1 MGKYDISEKE
11 YFKNNEMFS
20 NIFNYFLY
28 DGQNEIKKEDL
39 EELDTKLVFT
49 NPVDSI
55 RERDIY
61 KKAIIKNDGERT
73 YLLLGIENQ
82 TKMDKYMLLR
92 IIGYNYFSYY
102 NQIQNIEKSNKDDKI
117 KLYPVITLIIYFS
130 YKKWSGPKDL
140 YSLLDIKDERIK
152 KYISNEKLNII
163 EPYNMNE
170 NDFVKLN
177 NELAFLFRF
186 IKNSGNK
193 DNLSKLVLNSDYREI
208 DIKTV
213 RLINRVTSAEINI
226 VESEGRINMCK
237 AINDMKK
244 ESRQEGILEGERNTL
259 NKNIK
264 TMNSNGADEKT
275 IAKLLGLDIEFVKKV
290 LNA

>member
-186 IKNSGNK
+186 IKNSKNK
-193 DNLSKLVLNSDYREI
+193 DDLNKLLLNSDYREI

-244 ESRQEGILEGERNTL
+244 ESRQEGILEGERINL

>member
-130 YKKWSGPKDL
+130 YKKWNGPKDL

-193 DNLSKLVLNSDYREI
+193 DNLSRLVLNSDYREI

-244 ESRQEGILEGERNTL
+244 ESRQEGILEGERINL

>member
-186 IKNSGNK
+186 IKKSGNK

-213 RLINRVTSAEINI
+213 RLINRVTSAEINL

-244 ESRQEGILEGERNTL
+244 ESRQEGILEGERINL

>member
-1 MGKYDISEKE
+1 M
-11 YFKNNEMFS
+11 
-20 NIFNYFLY
+20 
-28 DGQNEIKKEDL
+28 
-39 EELDTKLVFT
+39 
-49 NPVDSI
+49 
-55 RERDIY
+55 
-61 KKAIIKNDGERT
+61 
-73 YLLLGIENQ
+73 
-82 TKMDKYMLLR
+82 
-92 IIGYNYFSYY
+92 
-102 NQIQNIEKSNKDDKI
+102 
-117 KLYPVITLIIYFS
+117 YPVITVIIYFS

-193 DNLSKLVLNSDYREI
+193 DNLSRLVLNSDYREI

-213 RLINRVTSAEINI
+213 RLINRVTSAEINL

-244 ESRQEGILEGERNTL
+244 ESRQEGILEGERINL

>member
-193 DNLSKLVLNSDYREI
+193 DNLSRLVLNSDYREI

-244 ESRQEGILEGERNTL
+244 ESRQEGILEGERINL

>member
-193 DNLSKLVLNSDYREI
+193 DNLSKLVLNSDYKEI

-244 ESRQEGILEGERNTL
+244 ESRQEGILEGERINL

>member
-193 DNLSKLVLNSDYREI
+193 DDLNKLVLNSDYREI

-244 ESRQEGILEGERNTL
+244 ESRQEGILEGERINL

>member
-244 ESRQEGILEGERNTL
+244 ESRQEGILEGERINL

>member
-244 ESRQEGILEGERNTL
+244 ESRQEGILEGERNNL

>member
-170 NDFVKLN
+170 NDFDKLN

-244 ESRQEGILEGERNTL
+244 ESRQEGILEGERINL